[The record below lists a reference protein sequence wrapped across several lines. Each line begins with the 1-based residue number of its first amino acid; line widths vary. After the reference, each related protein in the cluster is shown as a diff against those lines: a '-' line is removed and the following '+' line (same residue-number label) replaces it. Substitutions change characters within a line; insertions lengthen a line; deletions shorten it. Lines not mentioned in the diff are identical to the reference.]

1 MRRQNARPTPARL
14 VVALMTCW
22 VLIACGRTNEETH
35 NLDTNSGVNGSCSLE
50 LPLDVTDQAA
60 AAAVLNAEGEF
71 VVSQDIDAL
80 MQLWAEDGRVA
91 DAKHTPGNVE
101 DDQTWQGIDAI
112 RHRYVRW
119 VFPGDPAMAQPAD
132 LVINV
137 QGAEAVV
144 TGTTKIGD
152 EVSPAGDRWRLVKI
166 EGCWVIQ
173 ELVFNLEPP

>member
-1 MRRQNARPTPARL
+1 MRRQGAWPTAARL
-14 VVALMTCW
+14 VLALMTSW
-22 VLIACGRTNEETH
+22 FLFACGQNNEEIG
-35 NLDTNSGVNGSCSLE
+35 NLNPGLGENGSCSLE

-80 MQLWAEDGRVA
+80 MRLWAEDGRIA
-91 DAKHTPGNVE
+91 DAKHTPDNLE
-101 DDQTWQGIDAI
+101 DDQTWQGVDAI

-119 VFPGDPAMAQPAD
+119 VFPGAPAMAQPAD
-132 LVINV
+132 LVIDV
-137 QGAEAVV
+137 KGDEAAA
-144 TGTTKIGD
+144 TGTTRIGD

-166 EGCWVIQ
+166 EGCWFIE